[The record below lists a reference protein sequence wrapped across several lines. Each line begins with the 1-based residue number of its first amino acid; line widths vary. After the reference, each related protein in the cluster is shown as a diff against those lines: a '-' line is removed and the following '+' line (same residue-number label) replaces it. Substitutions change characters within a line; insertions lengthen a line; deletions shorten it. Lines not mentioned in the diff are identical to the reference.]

1 MTRSRTSLKA
11 KPVTSVTSRQRT
23 RHTTMM
29 ISTTTPVATTTREI
43 PQFNFRDLE
52 VGFGLPKYNGRNSPI
67 AVWIERLEENAQIL
81 GWTETQQLVY
91 GRMLCEGTAKD
102 FLDSETGIVTW
113 AILKERLTREFGH
126 QLNSA
131 DVHRELRLEKKG
143 KAEDI
148 LSYIYRMKGIA
159 AKCSFIEEEAIIAYI
174 IGGLGFDKYEKMTLS
189 GAGTIQELKTR
200 VTQCEKIREDDEP
213 RVAGPVRN
221 RERERPQCYNC
232 GGRGH
237 LSADCRFK
245 KRGTRC
251 FNCNEFG
258 HISAQCNSTK
268 TKTVLTIQE
277 EIRKEVSIPGA
288 ALLGSPITESVLMCI
303 DGSKVKCVKKPCV
316 LMEVNLERSLPRRKK
331 EQDMRDRKEVWQ
343 QACKRPLQQRASRE
357 MSAQRE
363 LIVSNDEEDDANMA
377 DGGVNLADVSVNSDG
392 LHRKRPLQQRASR
405 EMSAQRELIVSNDE
419 EDDANMADG
428 GVNLADGSMDGD
440 GLQRR
445 RLWDYGDIPFS
456 NTDEPPDDQFGKGS
470 KDYSHLKNSEDENKE
485 KEKHKDKEKD
495 MAKSQEGLRDPVKI
509 STPKD
514 TVFTFKL
521 SRSRIDVNSM
531 EKKIEP
537 WIEKRLTGCI
547 SELEPICV
555 DFIYGKLLAEYLWG
569 DGRFLGQSQRIA
581 EGIG

>member
-1 MTRSRTSLKA
+1 MLA
-11 KPVTSVTSRQRT
+11 Q
-23 RHTTMM
+23 
-29 ISTTTPVATTTREI
+29 AE
-43 PQFNFRDLE
+43 
-52 VGFGLPKYNGRNSPI
+52 PI
-67 AVWIERLEENAQIL
+67 
-81 GWTETQQLVY
+81 
-91 GRMLCEGTAKD
+91 
-102 FLDSETGIVTW
+102 DSD
-113 AILKERLTREFGH
+113 
-126 QLNSA
+126 S
-131 DVHRELRLEKKG
+131 
-143 KAEDI
+143 
-148 LSYIYRMKGIA
+148 
-159 AKCSFIEEEAIIAYI
+159 
-174 IGGLGFDKYEKMTLS
+174 S
-189 GAGTIQELKTR
+189 GAGETP
-200 VTQCEKIREDDEP
+200 DDEP
-213 RVAGPVRN
+213 RVTGPVRN
-221 RERERPQCYNC
+221 RENRERLSSRCYNC

-237 LSADCRFK
+237 LAADCRFK
-245 KRGTRC
+245 TRGTRC

-258 HISAQCNSTK
+258 HISAQCNSIK

-277 EIRKEVSIPGA
+277 EIRKEVSIPTQEDDANMADGDVNMA
-288 ALLGSPITESVLMCI
+288 NVSVNS
-303 DGSKVKCVKKPCV
+303 DG
-316 LMEVNLERSLPRRKK
+316 LHR
-331 EQDMRDRKEVWQ
+331 
-343 QACKRPLQQRASRE
+343 KRPLQQRASRE

-363 LIVSNDEEDDANMA
+363 LIVSNNEEDDANM
-377 DGGVNLADVSVNSDG
+377 ADVSVNSDG

-419 EDDANMADG
+419 EDDATMADG

-445 RLWDYGDIPFS
+445 RLWDYGDIPSS
-456 NTDEPPDDQFGKGS
+456 NTDEPPDDQFGKGY

-485 KEKHKDKEKD
+485 KEKHKDKQKD

-521 SRSRIDVNSM
+521 GRSRIDVNSM

-537 WIEKRLTGCI
+537 WIGKRLTGCI

>member
-1 MTRSRTSLKA
+1 MTRTR

-29 ISTTTPVATTTREI
+29 ISRTIAPLSASVLRRLTVVEMQRFADLDEDDDDDDEEEEEDEVPYFDRDKFETYAPRFKGIGGVPISQWIVRMEEFAKFFHWTP
-43 PQFNFRDLE
+43 LE
-52 VGFGLPKYNGRNSPI
+52 
-67 AVWIERLEENAQIL
+67 
-81 GWTETQQLVY
+81 QLVY
-91 GRMLCEGTAKD
+91 GRIYCVGTARM
-102 FLDSETGIVTW
+102 FLDSEGIITSW
-113 AILKERLTREFGH
+113 TILKQKL
-126 QLNSA
+126 
-131 DVHRELRLEKKG
+131 
-143 KAEDI
+143 
-148 LSYIYRMKGIA
+148 
-159 AKCSFIEEEAIIAYI
+159 IEEFQWDDEELVFEEREMLAQAEPI
-174 IGGLGFDKYEKMTLS
+174 DSDSS
-189 GAGTIQELKTR
+189 GAGETP
-200 VTQCEKIREDDEP
+200 DDEP
-213 RVAGPVRN
+213 RVTGPVRN
-221 RERERPQCYNC
+221 RENRERLSSRCYNC

-237 LSADCRFK
+237 LAADCRFK
-245 KRGTRC
+245 TRGTRC

-277 EIRKEVSIPGA
+277 EIREPVSIPIQEEIREPVSILTQEDEANMADGDVNMA
-288 ALLGSPITESVLMCI
+288 DVSVNS
-303 DGSKVKCVKKPCV
+303 DG
-316 LMEVNLERSLPRRKK
+316 LHR
-331 EQDMRDRKEVWQ
+331 
-343 QACKRPLQQRASRE
+343 KRPLQQRASRE

-363 LIVSNDEEDDANMA
+363 LIVSNNEEDDANMA
-377 DGGVNLADVSVNSDG
+377 DGDVNMADVSVNSDG

-445 RLWDYGDIPFS
+445 RLWNYGDIPFS

-521 SRSRIDVNSM
+521 GRSRIDVNSM

-537 WIEKRLTGCI
+537 WIDKRLIECI
-547 SELEPICV
+547 SEPEPICV
-555 DFIYGKLLAEYLWG
+555 DFIYGKLLAGNLWG
-569 DGRFLGQSQRIA
+569 DGEFVGRSQRIA
-581 EGIG
+581 TGIG

>member
-1 MTRSRTSLKA
+1 MTRMR

-29 ISTTTPVATTTREI
+29 ISKTIAPMSASVLRRLTVVEMQRFADLDEDDDDDDEEEEEDEVPY
-43 PQFNFRDLE
+43 FDRDKFE
-52 VGFGLPKYNGRNSPI
+52 TYAPRFKGIGGVPI
-67 AVWIERLEENAQIL
+67 SRWIEHMEEFAKFFHWTPLE
-81 GWTETQQLVY
+81 QLVY
-91 GRMLCEGTAKD
+91 GRIYCVGTARM
-102 FLDSETGIVTW
+102 FLNSEGIIISWT
-113 AILKERLTREFGH
+113 ILKQKL
-126 QLNSA
+126 
-131 DVHRELRLEKKG
+131 
-143 KAEDI
+143 
-148 LSYIYRMKGIA
+148 
-159 AKCSFIEEEAIIAYI
+159 IEEFQWDDEELVFEEREMLAQAEPI
-174 IGGLGFDKYEKMTLS
+174 DSDSS
-189 GAGTIQELKTR
+189 GAGETP
-200 VTQCEKIREDDEP
+200 DDEP
-213 RVAGPVRN
+213 RVTGPVRNREN

-237 LSADCRFK
+237 LAADCRFK
-245 KRGTRC
+245 TRGTRC

>member
-1 MTRSRTSLKA
+1 MTRMR

-29 ISTTTPVATTTREI
+29 ISKTIAPMSASVLRRLTVVEMQRFADLDEDDDDDDEEEEEDEVPY
-43 PQFNFRDLE
+43 FDRDKFE
-52 VGFGLPKYNGRNSPI
+52 TYAPRFKGIGGVPI
-67 AVWIERLEENAQIL
+67 SRWIEHMEEFAKFFHWTPLE
-81 GWTETQQLVY
+81 QLVY
-91 GRMLCEGTAKD
+91 GRIYCVGTARM
-102 FLDSETGIVTW
+102 FLDSEGIIISWT
-113 AILKERLTREFGH
+113 ILKQKL
-126 QLNSA
+126 
-131 DVHRELRLEKKG
+131 
-143 KAEDI
+143 
-148 LSYIYRMKGIA
+148 
-159 AKCSFIEEEAIIAYI
+159 IEEFQWDDEELVFEEREMLAQAEPI
-174 IGGLGFDKYEKMTLS
+174 DSDSS
-189 GAGTIQELKTR
+189 GAGETP
-200 VTQCEKIREDDEP
+200 DDEP
-213 RVAGPVRN
+213 RVTGPVRN
-221 RERERPQCYNC
+221 RENRERLSSRCYNC

-237 LSADCRFK
+237 LAADCRFK
-245 KRGTRC
+245 TRGTRC

-277 EIRKEVSIPGA
+277 EIREPVSIPIQEEIREPVSILTQEDEANMADGDVNMA
-288 ALLGSPITESVLMCI
+288 DVSVNS
-303 DGSKVKCVKKPCV
+303 DG
-316 LMEVNLERSLPRRKK
+316 LHR
-331 EQDMRDRKEVWQ
+331 
-343 QACKRPLQQRASRE
+343 KRPLQQRASRE

-363 LIVSNDEEDDANMA
+363 LIVSNNEEDDANMA
-377 DGGVNLADVSVNSDG
+377 DGDVNMADVSVNSDG

-440 GLQRR
+440 GLQRG

-509 STPKD
+509 STPKE

-521 SRSRIDVNSM
+521 GRSRIDVNSM

-537 WIEKRLTGCI
+537 WIDKRLTGCI

>member
-1 MTRSRTSLKA
+1 MTRTNIQTT
-11 KPVTSVTSRQRT
+11 PVASRQRT

-29 ISTTTPVATTTREI
+29 ISRTIAPLSASVLRRLTVVEMQRFADLDEDDDDDDEEEEEDEVPY
-43 PQFNFRDLE
+43 FDRDKFE
-52 VGFGLPKYNGRNSPI
+52 TYAPRFKGIGGVPI
-67 AVWIERLEENAQIL
+67 SRWIEHMEEFAKFFHWTPLE
-81 GWTETQQLVY
+81 QLVY
-91 GRMLCEGTAKD
+91 GRIYCVGTARM
-102 FLDSETGIVTW
+102 FLDSEGIIISWT
-113 AILKERLTREFGH
+113 ILKQKL
-126 QLNSA
+126 
-131 DVHRELRLEKKG
+131 
-143 KAEDI
+143 
-148 LSYIYRMKGIA
+148 
-159 AKCSFIEEEAIIAYI
+159 IEEFQWDDEELVFEEREMLAQAEPI
-174 IGGLGFDKYEKMTLS
+174 DSDSS
-189 GAGTIQELKTR
+189 GAGETP
-200 VTQCEKIREDDEP
+200 DDEP
-213 RVAGPVRN
+213 RVTGSVRN
-221 RERERPQCYNC
+221 RENRERLSSRCYNC
-232 GGRGH
+232 GERGH
-237 LSADCRFK
+237 LAADCRFK
-245 KRGTRC
+245 TRGTRC
-251 FNCNEFG
+251 FNCTEFG

-277 EIRKEVSIPGA
+277 EIRKEVSIPVA

-331 EQDMRDRKEVWQ
+331 EQEMRDRKEVWQ

-440 GLQRR
+440 GLQRG

-521 SRSRIDVNSM
+521 GRSRIDVNSM

-569 DGRFLGQSQRIA
+569 DGRFIGQSQRIA

>member
-1 MTRSRTSLKA
+1 MKA

-23 RHTTMM
+23 RLTTMM
-29 ISTTTPVATTTREI
+29 ISTTRKTTPVATTTREI

-52 VGFGLPKYNGRNSPI
+52 VDFGLPKYNGRNSPI

-91 GRMLCEGTAKD
+91 GRMLCEGTAKN
-102 FLDSETGIVTW
+102 FLDSETGIITW

-143 KAEDI
+143 KAEDS

-174 IGGLGFDKYEKMTLS
+174 IGGLGFDKYEKLILS
-189 GAGTIQELKTR
+189 WAGSIKELKTR
-200 VTQCEKIREDDEP
+200 ITQCEKIREDDEP
-213 RVAGPVRN
+213 RVTGPVRN
-221 RERERPQCYNC
+221 RENRERLSSRCYNC

-237 LSADCRFK
+237 LAADCRFK
-245 KRGTRC
+245 TRGTRC

-277 EIRKEVSIPGA
+277 EIREPVSIPIQEEIREPVSILTQEDEANMADGDVNMA
-288 ALLGSPITESVLMCI
+288 DVSVNS
-303 DGSKVKCVKKPCV
+303 DG
-316 LMEVNLERSLPRRKK
+316 LHR
-331 EQDMRDRKEVWQ
+331 
-343 QACKRPLQQRASRE
+343 KRPLQQRASRE

-363 LIVSNDEEDDANMA
+363 LIVSNNEEDDANMA
-377 DGGVNLADVSVNSDG
+377 DGDVNMADVSVNSDG

>member
-1 MTRSRTSLKA
+1 MTRMR

-29 ISTTTPVATTTREI
+29 ISKTIAPMSASVLRRLTVVEMQRFADLDEDDDDDDEEEEEDEVPY
-43 PQFNFRDLE
+43 FDRDKFE
-52 VGFGLPKYNGRNSPI
+52 TYAPRFKGIGGVPI
-67 AVWIERLEENAQIL
+67 SQWIEHMEEFAKFFHWTPLE
-81 GWTETQQLVY
+81 QLVY
-91 GRMLCEGTAKD
+91 GRVYCVGTARM
-102 FLDSETGIVTW
+102 FLDSEGIIRSWT
-113 AILKERLTREFGH
+113 ILKQKL
-126 QLNSA
+126 
-131 DVHRELRLEKKG
+131 
-143 KAEDI
+143 
-148 LSYIYRMKGIA
+148 
-159 AKCSFIEEEAIIAYI
+159 IEEFQWDDEELVFEEREMLAQAEPI
-174 IGGLGFDKYEKMTLS
+174 DSDSS
-189 GAGTIQELKTR
+189 GAGETP
-200 VTQCEKIREDDEP
+200 DDEP
-213 RVAGPVRN
+213 RVTGPVRN
-221 RERERPQCYNC
+221 RENRERLSSRCYNC
-232 GGRGH
+232 SGRGH
-237 LSADCRFK
+237 LAADCRFK
-245 KRGTRC
+245 TRGTRC

-277 EIRKEVSIPGA
+277 EIREPVSIP
-288 ALLGSPITESVLMCI
+288 IQEEI
-303 DGSKVKCVKKPCV
+303 
-316 LMEVNLERSLPRRKK
+316 
-331 EQDMRDRKEVWQ
+331 
-343 QACKRPLQQRASRE
+343 RE
-357 MSAQRE
+357 P
-363 LIVSNDEEDDANMA
+363 VSIPTQEDEANMA
-377 DGGVNLADVSVNSDG
+377 DGDVNMADVSVNSDG

-405 EMSAQRELIVSNDE
+405 EMSAQRKLIVSNDE

-440 GLQRR
+440 GLQRG
-445 RLWDYGDIPFS
+445 RLWDYGDIPSS
-456 NTDEPPDDQFGKGS
+456 NTDQPPDDQFRKGS

-521 SRSRIDVNSM
+521 GRSRIDVNSM

>member
-1 MTRSRTSLKA
+1 MTRMR

-29 ISTTTPVATTTREI
+29 ISTTRKTTPVATTTREI

-52 VGFGLPKYNGRNSPI
+52 VDFGLPKYNGRNSPI

-91 GRMLCEGTAKD
+91 GRMLCEGTAKN
-102 FLDSETGIVTW
+102 FLDSETGIITW

-143 KAEDI
+143 KAEDS

-174 IGGLGFDKYEKMTLS
+174 IGGLGFDKYEKLILS
-189 GAGTIQELKTR
+189 WAGSIKELKTR
-200 VTQCEKIREDDEP
+200 ITQCEKIREDDEP
-213 RVAGPVRN
+213 RVTGSVRN
-221 RERERPQCYNC
+221 RENRERLSSRCYNC
-232 GGRGH
+232 SGRGH
-237 LSADCRFK
+237 LAADCRFK
-245 KRGTRC
+245 TRGTRC

-277 EIRKEVSIPGA
+277 EIREPVSIPIQEEIREPV
-288 ALLGSPITESVLMCI
+288 SIPIQEEI
-303 DGSKVKCVKKPCV
+303 
-316 LMEVNLERSLPRRKK
+316 
-331 EQDMRDRKEVWQ
+331 
-343 QACKRPLQQRASRE
+343 RE
-357 MSAQRE
+357 P
-363 LIVSNDEEDDANMA
+363 VSIPTQEDEANMA
-377 DGGVNLADVSVNSDG
+377 DGDVNMADVSVNSDG

-440 GLQRR
+440 GLQRG
-445 RLWDYGDIPFS
+445 RLWDYGDIPSS
-456 NTDEPPDDQFGKGS
+456 NTDQPPDDQFRKGS

-485 KEKHKDKEKD
+485 EEKHKDKEKD

-521 SRSRIDVNSM
+521 GRSRIDVNSM

-537 WIEKRLTGCI
+537 WIDKRLTGCI